1 VKIVS
6 WNVNGIRAA
15 LKKNLIDFIENNMF
29 EVIMFQE
36 TKGDIVPL
44 DFIMMGYEV
53 ISFTA
58 KRKGYSGVMTLTKIK
73 PINVIKGLQIKEFD
87 DEGRTVTLELKDF
100 YVINAYFPRAGDNLE
115 RLDFKLK
122 FNNEIEN
129 FVLKLRKAKPVI
141 LCGDFNIA
149 HQNID
154 GAFSDPTIP
163 GLTPQEKSWFSHFLS
178 LGFIDTFRYL
188 HPNVR
193 KYSWWSYMGKARD
206 KNLGLRLDYCIVS
219 EELKDRIKMAD
230 ILIDI
235 QGSDHAPIILELT

>member
-1 VKIVS
+1 MKIAS
-6 WNVNGIRAA
+6 WNINGIRAA

-53 ISFTA
+53 ISFPA
-58 KRKGYSGVMTLTKIK
+58 KRKGYSGVMTLTRIK

-129 FVLKLRKAKPVI
+129 FVLKLRKVKPVI

-163 GLTPQEKSWFSHFLS
+163 GLTPQERSWFSHFLS

-193 KYSWWSYMGKARD
+193 KYSWWSYMGKARER
-206 KNLGLRLDYCIVS
+206 NLGLRLDYCIVS

>member
-1 VKIVS
+1 MKIVS

-53 ISFTA
+53 ISFPA

-154 GAFSDPTIP
+154 GAFSNPTIP
-163 GLTPQEKSWFSHFLS
+163 GLTPQERSWFSHFLS

>member
-1 VKIVS
+1 MKIVS

-53 ISFTA
+53 ISFPA

-100 YVINAYFPRAGDNLE
+100 YVINAAFPRAGDNLE

-129 FVLKLRKAKPVI
+129 FVLKLRRAKPVI

-163 GLTPQEKSWFSHFLS
+163 GLTPQERSWFSHFLS

-193 KYSWWSYMGKARD
+193 KYSWWSYMGKARE

>member
-1 VKIVS
+1 MKIVS

-53 ISFTA
+53 ISFPA

-163 GLTPQEKSWFSHFLS
+163 GLTPQERSWFSHFLS

-193 KYSWWSYMGKARD
+193 KYSWWSYMGKARE

>member
-53 ISFTA
+53 ISFPA

-100 YVINAYFPRAGDNLE
+100 YVINAYFPRVGDNLE

-154 GAFSDPTIP
+154 GAFSNPTIP
-163 GLTPQEKSWFSHFLS
+163 GLTPQERSWFSHFLS

>member
-1 VKIVS
+1 MKIAS
-6 WNVNGIRAA
+6 WNINGIRAA

-53 ISFTA
+53 ISFPA
-58 KRKGYSGVMTLTKIK
+58 KRKGYSGVMTLTRIK

-129 FVLKLRKAKPVI
+129 FVLKLRKVKPVI

-154 GAFSDPTIP
+154 GAFSDSTIP
-163 GLTPQEKSWFSHFLS
+163 GLTPQERSWFSHFLS

-193 KYSWWSYMGKARD
+193 KYSWWSYMGKARER
-206 KNLGLRLDYCIVS
+206 NLGLRLDYCIVS

>member
-53 ISFTA
+53 ISFPA

-73 PINVIKGLQIKEFD
+73 PINVVKGLQIKEFD
-87 DEGRTVTLELKDF
+87 DEGRTVALELKDF

-163 GLTPQEKSWFSHFLS
+163 GLTPQERSWFSHFLS

>member
-1 VKIVS
+1 
-6 WNVNGIRAA
+6 
-15 LKKNLIDFIENNMF
+15 
-29 EVIMFQE
+29 
-36 TKGDIVPL
+36 
-44 DFIMMGYEV
+44 
-53 ISFTA
+53 
-58 KRKGYSGVMTLTKIK
+58 
-73 PINVIKGLQIKEFD
+73 VIKGLQIKEFD

-163 GLTPQEKSWFSHFLS
+163 GLTPQERSWFSHFLS

-193 KYSWWSYMGKARD
+193 KYSWWSYMGKARE

>member
-53 ISFTA
+53 ISFPA

-154 GAFSDPTIP
+154 GAFSNPTIP
-163 GLTPQEKSWFSHFLS
+163 GLTPQERSWFSHFLS

>member
-1 VKIVS
+1 MKIVS

-53 ISFTA
+53 ISFPA

-100 YVINAYFPRAGDNLE
+100 YVINAYFPRAGDNLK

-163 GLTPQEKSWFSHFLS
+163 GLTPQERSWFSHFLS

>member
-1 VKIVS
+1 MKIVS

-53 ISFTA
+53 ISFPA

-129 FVLKLRKAKPVI
+129 FVLKLRRAKPVI

-163 GLTPQEKSWFSHFLS
+163 GLTPQERSWFSHFLS

-193 KYSWWSYMGKARD
+193 KYSWWSYMGKARE

-235 QGSDHAPIILELT
+235 QGSDHAPIILELA